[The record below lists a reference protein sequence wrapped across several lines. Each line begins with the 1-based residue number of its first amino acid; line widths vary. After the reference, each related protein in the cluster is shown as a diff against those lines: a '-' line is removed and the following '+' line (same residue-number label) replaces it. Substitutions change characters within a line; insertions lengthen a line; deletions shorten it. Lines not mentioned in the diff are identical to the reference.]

1 MIVVRQI
8 ESKAAYAQGKRDLA
22 KVIAEKL
29 GKIGNVHLI
38 QRYNEEGEAFGVKEG
53 FVDSANLVAN
63 ADLVVS
69 YGGTIAREAALA
81 GCSQHRNL

>member
-1 MIVVRQI
+1 MP
-8 ESKAAYAQGKRDLA
+8 KAKETLPKSLRN
-22 KVIAEKL
+22 KL

-38 QRYNEEGEAFGVKEG
+38 QRYNEQGEAFGVKAG

-69 YGGTIAREAALA
+69 YGGTIASGSCIAR
-81 GCSQHRNL
+81 CSQHRNL